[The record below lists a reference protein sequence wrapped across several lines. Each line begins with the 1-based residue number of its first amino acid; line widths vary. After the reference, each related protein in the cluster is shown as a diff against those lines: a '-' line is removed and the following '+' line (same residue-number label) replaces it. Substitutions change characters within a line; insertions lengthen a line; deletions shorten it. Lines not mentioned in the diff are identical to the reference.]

1 MRSVSIE
8 TPSTGPIY
16 PSPGCTVAPCN
27 WAEFSCGARD
37 PIGTGIALLETDRT
51 MPGSGIEGDSVRDR
65 GGIEAAQLSRLRG
78 LLGALLAGNRFYG
91 PKLRQAGLSAE
102 IPTLE
107 AFRSSMPWTRKA
119 ELIDDQLRHP
129 PYGSNLTY
137 RLERYTRFSRTSATT
152 GKPMHWLDTPQSWQ
166 WMLDNWDRVF
176 AMAGVSSRDR
186 VFFAFS
192 FGPFLGFWTAFESAS
207 KRGCLCIPGGGMSS
221 LARLEAI
228 LENSVTVLCC
238 TPTYALRLGEVAA
251 EQQIDLSRGS
261 VRTILVAGE
270 PGGSIGATVAAI
282 ERMWPRARVVDH
294 HGMTETGPVSYGCP
308 REPHR
313 LHVMESA
320 YFAEVIDPGDHR
332 PVAPGKIGE
341 LVLTT
346 LGRIGSPL
354 LRYRTGDLVRP
365 SRSQPCGCGSWELGL
380 EGGILGRSDDMVVV
394 RGVNLYPGAV
404 EAVIRRRREVA
415 EYRVEVDTR
424 GSLCGL
430 KVQAEVSCG
439 SVDGPKLARQ
449 LEAELQSAFSLRIP
463 VSTVA
468 AGTLPRPEF
477 KANRWV
483 RI

>member
-1 MRSVSIE
+1 MQ
-8 TPSTGPIY
+8 
-16 PSPGCTVAPCN
+16 
-27 WAEFSCGARD
+27 
-37 PIGTGIALLETDRT
+37 TDRT
-51 MPGSGIEGDSVRDR
+51 TPEAGVQRPSVQDRSGIET
-65 GGIEAAQLSRLRG
+65 AQLVRLRV
-78 LLGALLAGNRFYG
+78 LLQALLAGNRFYG
-91 PKLRQAGLSAE
+91 PKLRQVGLSAE
-102 IPTLE
+102 VPTLE
-107 AFRSSMPWTRKA
+107 AFRSSMPFTHKA
-119 ELIDDQLRHP
+119 ELVEDQRRHP

-137 RLERYTRFSRTSATT
+137 GLDRYTRFSRTSATT
-152 GKPMHWLDTPQSWQ
+152 GKPMVWLDTPESWQ

-176 AMAGVSSRDR
+176 AAAGVSSRDR

-192 FGPFLGFWTAFESAS
+192 FGPFLGFWTAFEAAS

-228 LENSVTVLCC
+228 LENEVSVLCC

-251 EQQIDLSRGS
+251 EEGLDLSRGS

-282 ERMWPRARVVDH
+282 ERLWPNGRVVDH

-320 YFAEVIDPGDHR
+320 YIAEVVDPRKHR
-332 PVAPGKIGE
+332 PVAPGEIGE

-346 LGRIGSPL
+346 LGRTGSPL

-365 SRSQPCGCGSWELGL
+365 SRSQPSGCGSCELGL

-404 EAVIRRRREVA
+404 ESVIRRCREVA
-415 EYRVEVDTR
+415 EYRVEVDVR
-424 GSLCGL
+424 GSLSEL
-430 KVQAEVSCG
+430 KVQAEVSCD
-439 SVDGPKLARQ
+439 SVDGPKLERR
-449 LEAELQSAFSLRIP
+449 LETELRSAFALRIP
-463 VSTVA
+463 VSVVA
-468 AGTLPRPEF
+468 TGTLPRPEF

-483 RI
+483 RV

>member
-1 MRSVSIE
+1 MQTGRTKTDAALEGLPSQTRNGIE
-8 TPSTGPIY
+8 TT
-16 PSPGCTVAPCN
+16 
-27 WAEFSCGARD
+27 
-37 PIGTGIALLETDRT
+37 
-51 MPGSGIEGDSVRDR
+51 
-65 GGIEAAQLSRLRG
+65 QLARLRV

-102 IPTLE
+102 VPTLD
-107 AFRSSMPWTRKA
+107 AFRSSMPFTQKA
-119 ELIDDQLRHP
+119 ELVEDQRRHP

-137 RLERYTRFSRTSATT
+137 RLDRYTRFSRTSATS
-152 GKPMHWLDTPQSWQ
+152 GNPMHWLDTPESWQ

-176 AMAGVSSRDR
+176 AAAGVSSRDR

-192 FGPFLGFWTAFESAS
+192 FGPFLGFWTAFEAAS

-221 LARLEAI
+221 LARLETI
-228 LENSVTVLCC
+228 LDNDVSVLCC

-251 EQQIDLSRGS
+251 QEVLDLRRGS

-282 ERMWPRARVVDH
+282 ERLWPKARVVDH
-294 HGMTETGPVSYGCP
+294 HGMTETGPVSFGCSL
-308 REPHR
+308 EPHR

-320 YFAEVIDPGDHR
+320 YLGEVIDPGGHG
-332 PVAPGKIGE
+332 PVAPGEIGE

-346 LGRIGSPL
+346 LGRTGSPL

-365 SRSQPCGCGSWELGL
+365 SRSQPCACGSWELGL

-404 EAVIRRRREVA
+404 EAVIRRCREVG

-424 GSLCGL
+424 GTLCEL
-430 KVQAEVSCG
+430 QVQAEVSCD
-439 SVDGPKLARQ
+439 SVDRPKLERR
-449 LEAELQSAFSLRIP
+449 LETELQSAFALRIP
-463 VSTVA
+463 VSIVA
-468 AGTLPRPEF
+468 SGTLPRPEF
-477 KANRWV
+477 KSSRWV
-483 RI
+483 RV

>member
-1 MRSVSIE
+1 MR
-8 TPSTGPIY
+8 
-16 PSPGCTVAPCN
+16 
-27 WAEFSCGARD
+27 
-37 PIGTGIALLETDRT
+37 TDRT
-51 MPGSGIEGDSVRDR
+51 TPEDGIQGPSVQDR
-65 GGIEAAQLSRLRG
+65 GRLETAQLARLRV

-102 IPTLE
+102 VPTLD
-107 AFRSSMPWTRKA
+107 AFRSSMPFTHKA
-119 ELIDDQLRHP
+119 ELVEDQRRHP

-137 RLERYTRFSRTSATT
+137 RLDRYTRFSRTSATT
-152 GKPMHWLDTPQSWQ
+152 GKPMVWLDTPESWQ

-176 AMAGVSSRDR
+176 AAAGVSSRDR

-192 FGPFLGFWTAFESAS
+192 FGPFLGFWTAFEAAS

-228 LENSVTVLCC
+228 LENEVSVLCC

-251 EQQIDLSRGS
+251 EEGLDLSRGS

-282 ERMWPRARVVDH
+282 ERLWPKGRVVDH

-313 LHVMESA
+313 LRVMESA
-320 YFAEVIDPGDHR
+320 YIAEVIDPEDHR
-332 PVAPGKIGE
+332 PAAPGEIGE

-346 LGRIGSPL
+346 LGRTGSPL

-365 SRSQPCGCGSWELGL
+365 SRTKPSGCGSWELGL

-404 EAVIRRRREVA
+404 EAVIRRCREVA

-424 GSLCGL
+424 GSLCEL
-430 KVQAEVSCG
+430 KVQAEVSCD
-439 SVDGPKLARQ
+439 SVDGPE
-449 LEAELQSAFSLRIP
+449 LERRLETELRSAFALRIP
-463 VSTVA
+463 VSIVA
-468 AGTLPRPEF
+468 TGTLPRPEF

-483 RI
+483 RVRG

>member
-1 MRSVSIE
+1 MQ
-8 TPSTGPIY
+8 
-16 PSPGCTVAPCN
+16 
-27 WAEFSCGARD
+27 
-37 PIGTGIALLETDRT
+37 DR
-51 MPGSGIEGDSVRDR
+51 SGIET
-65 GGIEAAQLSRLRG
+65 AQLARLRV

-91 PKLRQAGLSAE
+91 PKLRQAGLSE
-102 IPTLE
+102 EVPTLD
-107 AFRSSMPWTRKA
+107 AFRSSMPFTRKA
-119 ELIDDQLRHP
+119 ELVEDQRRHP

-137 RLERYTRFSRTSATT
+137 RMDRYTRFSRTSATT
-152 GKPMHWLDTPQSWQ
+152 GRPMYWLDTPESWQ

-176 AMAGVSSRDR
+176 AAAGVSSRDR

-192 FGPFLGFWTAFESAS
+192 FGPFLGFWTAFEAAS
-207 KRGCLCIPGGGMSS
+207 QRGCLCIPGGGMSS

-228 LENSVTVLCC
+228 LENEVSVLCC

-251 EQQIDLSRGS
+251 EEGIDLSRGS

-282 ERMWPRARVVDH
+282 ERLWPKGRVVDH

-313 LHVMESA
+313 LHVMESG
-320 YFAEVIDPGDHR
+320 YIAEVIDPGGNR
-332 PVAPGKIGE
+332 PVAPGEIGE

-346 LGRIGSPL
+346 LGRTGSPL

-365 SRSQPCGCGSWELGL
+365 SRSQPGGCGGCELGL

-404 EAVIRRRREVA
+404 EAVIRRCREVA
-415 EYRVEVDTR
+415 EYRVEVDMR
-424 GSLCGL
+424 GSLCEL

-439 SVDGPKLARQ
+439 SVDRPKLERQ
-449 LEAELQSAFSLRIP
+449 LETELRSAFALRIP
-463 VSTVA
+463 VSIVA
-468 AGTLPRPEF
+468 AGTLPRPDF

-483 RI
+483 RVGG

>member
-1 MRSVSIE
+1 MR
-8 TPSTGPIY
+8 
-16 PSPGCTVAPCN
+16 
-27 WAEFSCGARD
+27 
-37 PIGTGIALLETDRT
+37 TDRT
-51 MPGSGIEGDSVRDR
+51 APEAGIESSSVRDR
-65 GGIEAAQLSRLRG
+65 SRIEAAQLVRLRV
-78 LLGALLAGNRFYG
+78 LLQALLAGNRFYG

-102 IPTLE
+102 VPTLD
-107 AFRSSMPWTRKA
+107 AFRSAMPFTQKA
-119 ELIDDQLRHP
+119 ELVEDQRRHP

-137 RLERYTRFSRTSATT
+137 GLDRYTRFSRTSATT
-152 GKPMHWLDTPQSWQ
+152 GKPMHWLDTPESWQ

-176 AMAGVSSRDR
+176 AAAGVSSRDR

-192 FGPFLGFWTAFESAS
+192 FGPFLGFWTAFEAAS

-228 LENSVTVLCC
+228 LENDVTVLCC

-251 EQQIDLSRGS
+251 EEALDLKRGS

-282 ERMWPRARVVDH
+282 ERLWPRARVVDH

-313 LHVMESA
+313 LNVMESA
-320 YFAEVIDPGDHR
+320 YLAEVIDPGGHR
-332 PVAPGKIGE
+332 PVAPGEIGE

-346 LGRIGSPL
+346 LGRTGSPL

-365 SRSQPCGCGSWELGL
+365 SRSQPCACGSWELGL

-404 EAVIRRRREVA
+404 EAVIRRCREVV
-415 EYRVEVDTR
+415 EYRVQVDTR
-424 GSLCGL
+424 GTLSEL
-430 KVQAEVSCG
+430 KVQAETSCD
-439 SVDGPKLARQ
+439 SVDGPKLERR
-449 LEAELQSAFSLRIP
+449 LETELRSAFALRIP
-463 VSTVA
+463 VSVVA
-468 AGTLPRPEF
+468 RGTLPRPEF
-477 KANRWV
+477 KSKRWMRV
-483 RI
+483 RGEEG

>member
-1 MRSVSIE
+1 MQDRSRIE
-8 TPSTGPIY
+8 T
-16 PSPGCTVAPCN
+16 
-27 WAEFSCGARD
+27 
-37 PIGTGIALLETDRT
+37 
-51 MPGSGIEGDSVRDR
+51 
-65 GGIEAAQLSRLRG
+65 AQLARLRV
-78 LLGALLAGNRFYG
+78 LLGALLTGNRFYG

-102 IPTLE
+102 VSTLE
-107 AFRSSMPWTRKA
+107 AFRSSMPFTHKA
-119 ELIDDQLRHP
+119 ELVEDQRRHP

-137 RLERYTRFSRTSATT
+137 RLDRYTRFSLTSATT
-152 GKPMHWLDTPQSWQ
+152 GKPMVWLDTPESWQ

-176 AMAGVSSRDR
+176 AAAGVSSRDR

-192 FGPFLGFWTAFESAS
+192 FGPFLGFWTAFDSAS

-228 LENSVTVLCC
+228 LENGVTVLCC

-251 EQQIDLSRGS
+251 EEGLDLSRGS

-282 ERMWPRARVVDH
+282 ERLWPNGRVVDH

-320 YFAEVIDPGDHR
+320 FLAEVIDPGKHR
-332 PVAPGKIGE
+332 PVAPGEIGE

-346 LGRIGSPL
+346 LGRTGSPL

-365 SRSQPCGCGSWELGL
+365 SRSQPSGCGSCELGL

-404 EAVIRRRREVA
+404 ESVIRRCREVA
-415 EYRVEVDTR
+415 EYRVEVDMR
-424 GSLCGL
+424 GSLREL
-430 KVQAEVSCG
+430 MVQAEASCD
-439 SVDGPKLARQ
+439 SVDGPRLKRR
-449 LEAELQSAFSLRIP
+449 LETELRSAFSLRIP
-463 VSTVA
+463 VSIVA
-468 AGTLPRPEF
+468 RGTLPRPEF
-477 KANRWV
+477 KSRRWV
-483 RI
+483 RV